1 MAETSHEK
9 AGADDAVRITNPAGR
24 SAIVLICEHASNR
37 IPDKFGTLGL
47 NASDLVRHIAWDPGA
62 LPVARM
68 LSEALDAVLIESTV
82 SRLVIDCNRPL
93 DAPDLITTKSELTG
107 IPGNTGLNDAERAE
121 RIALSWTPFHQTV
134 EGVLDRRLGA
144 GMPTAVVSIHSYNPT
159 WKGMARPW
167 HAGIIHDDDERM
179 SRPIIERLS
188 ARNGLVI
195 GDNEPYAPAD
205 LVYYTIERHARS
217 RGLPCAMIEIR
228 NDEIAD
234 AAGQRRWSDLFAEIL
249 SDKNVTGFA
258 GGNKAGRNKTGDHM
272 SHRRVTA

>member
-9 AGADDAVRITNPAGR
+9 AGADAAVRITNPAGR

-37 IPDKFGTLGL
+37 IPEKLGTLGL
-47 NASDLVRHIAWDPGA
+47 GASDLQRHIAWDPGA

-68 LSEALDAVLIESTV
+68 LADRLDAVLIESAV

-93 DAPDLITTKSELTG
+93 DAPDLITERSELTD
-107 IPGNTGLNDAERAE
+107 IPGNKGLDDEQRAE
-121 RIALSWTPFHQTV
+121 RIALSWTPFHRTV
-134 EGVLDRRLGA
+134 EGVLDERITDGA
-144 GMPTAVVSIHSYNPT
+144 PTAVVSIHSYNPT
-159 WKGMARPW
+159 WKGAERPW

-179 SRPIIERLS
+179 SAPIIERLRAQS
-188 ARNGLVI
+188 GLVI

-205 LVYYTIERHARS
+205 RVYHTIERHARS

-234 AAGQRRWSDLFAEIL
+234 AAGQRRWNDLLAEIL
-249 SDKNVTGFA
+249 SDESLA
-258 GGNKAGRNKTGDHM
+258 GHGAAETAGRKTGENM